1 MTNQSYFHGF
11 SPSLSRISI
20 YRETTLPQ
28 TGTNNGQLKM
38 LGLGPY
44 TPSKILSYMGIPC
57 SAVASFMGVIAQ
69 VRDLF
74 MSLIHTCE
82 LSDANPFDYLIQL
95 QNHASELA
103 ESPRD

>member
-44 TPSKILSYMGIPC
+44 TPSKDAPN
-57 SAVASFMGVIAQ
+57 SFRI
-69 VRDLF
+69 
-74 MSLIHTCE
+74 TE
-82 LSDANPFDYLIQL
+82 LSNEFFIPMGGPQAHANSL
-95 QNHASELA
+95 
-103 ESPRD
+103 ESRG

>member
-11 SPSLSRISI
+11 SPSLSRISV
-20 YRETTLPQ
+20 YRETTTPANLNQ
-28 TGTNNGQLKM
+28 QRT
-38 LGLGPY
+38 

-57 SAVASFMGVIAQ
+57 SAVARFMGVIAQ
-69 VRDLF
+69 VGDLF

-82 LSDANPFDYLIQL
+82 LSDANPFDYLTQL
-95 QNHASELA
+95 QHHASELA